1 MTEWVWVVAGTA
13 ASIAV
18 SLVVGL
24 ALARILGNIDRAASR
39 LLDDARWAAAPLA
52 RVERRSL
59 GSWVSD

>member
-13 ASIAV
+13 ALMAV
-18 SLVVGL
+18 SFVVGL
-24 ALARILGNIDRAASR
+24 ALARILGNIDRAA
-39 LLDDARWAAAPLA
+39 AR